1 MSEVEVRPARPEDR
15 AAVLAFCE
23 GTWDD
28 GDYIAE
34 VWDEWQE
41 ASDGALLV
49 AVLDERPVGVVHAR
63 LVSEDESW
71 LEGIR
76 VDPAVRRRG
85 IGRVLLSRA
94 LVASRERG
102 AAVARLF
109 TSADNTASQQLVAAF
124 GFAQVAAFVDYAAP
138 ADASIH
144 AEAVPAG
151 AAVRTPGVADL
162 EPLWAFLEASNLVP
176 LNGGLL
182 VADWT
187 ARALT
192 AALLERRLAAGDVCL
207 LEEWG
212 AIQALAVTQPQ
223 SYAVDGPHLEVQYLD
238 GSAEGVGRMALVLRG
253 EAARRGLAKVRAT
266 IADALILHDA
276 MAGGGYAQRGGQP
289 LWCYARTL

>member
-1 MSEVEVRPARPEDR
+1 MSDVEVRPARPEDR

-23 GTWDD
+23 DTWED
-28 GDYIAE
+28 GDYIGD
-34 VWDEWQE
+34 VWDEWL
-41 ASDGALLV
+41 ASDDGVLLV
-49 AVLDERPVGVVHAR
+49 AVLDDRPVGLVRAR
-63 LVSEDESW
+63 LVSADESW

-109 TSADNTASQQLVAAF
+109 TSADNVASQQLIAAF
-124 GFAQVAAFVDYAAP
+124 GFDQVAAFVDYVAP
-138 ADASIH
+138 ADPTTSSDAI
-144 AEAVPAG
+144 PAD

-162 EPLWAFLEASNLVP
+162 EHLWAFLTSSNLVP

-182 VADWT
+182 VDGWA

-192 AALLERRLAAGDVCL
+192 APLLEQRLAAGDVCL

-212 AIQALAVTQPQ
+212 MIQALAIAQPR
-223 SYAVDGPHLEVQYLD
+223 SHEGESSRLEVQYLD
-238 GSAEGVGRMALVLRG
+238 GAAEGVGRMALVLRG
-253 EAARRGLAKVRAT
+253 EAARRGLATVRAT
-266 IADALILHDA
+266 IADMLILHDA
-276 MAGGGYAQRGGQP
+276 MAGGGYTQRGGQP
-289 LWCYARTL
+289 LWCYARAL